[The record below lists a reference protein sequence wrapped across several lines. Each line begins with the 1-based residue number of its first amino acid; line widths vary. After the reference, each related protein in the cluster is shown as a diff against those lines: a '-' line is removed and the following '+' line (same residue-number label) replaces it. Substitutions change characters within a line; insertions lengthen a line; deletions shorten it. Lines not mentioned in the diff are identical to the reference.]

1 MYYFL
6 KRNPSRLLTL
16 LLAICMVI
24 TMLAGCSRK
33 EENTDPEAGT
43 DNNSVPPGLVEVKP
57 TEEVTEPTETEPLYD
72 NIAYVSF
79 DVDEDGLEVKSAP
92 SSTAKT
98 LGHLDAGTE
107 VEIIKTEPYL
117 GIDWALIREGW
128 VRLEYL
134 DTKNG
139 SNEPDDTD
147 PEETK
152 PQETAPQNTTSIKG
166 TVTSNTGLNIRK
178 EPDGTI
184 IGNYKYGTSI
194 TILETRNGWG
204 RTDKGWVSMTYVK
217 TTNGNTTN
225 NQQTNTNTTT
235 DGTAYFITATQL
247 NIRDE
252 ASANGKQVGTY
263 TMGDR
268 VVVLETKNGWG
279 RTDKGWI
286 SMQYAYKTG
295 ATGAN
300 TAKGLVIGNGLNV
313 RSGPGTGYDSVGT
326 VNFGKRVDILE
337 QITIGNTTWGCISN
351 GWISLGYVYIDGTN
365 GDGAGTGTVEGDGV
379 NIRSGPG
386 TGFNVVG
393 SLNTG
398 DTVEILAQF
407 EINGTYWGCI
417 NNGWV
422 CMDYVGVG

>member
-235 DGTAYFITATQL
+235 DGTAYFTQTAHATAERGSQQGCGFL
-247 NIRDE
+247 YQSTFIGK
-252 ASANGKQVGTY
+252 GKQY
-263 TMGDR
+263 S
-268 VVVLETKNGWG
+268 L
-279 RTDKGWI
+279 
-286 SMQYAYKTG
+286 
-295 ATGAN
+295 
-300 TAKGLVIGNGLNV
+300 TAVIPFRKQRFGFLAVIGSIMLQGNRFHGLLLCIIC
-313 RSGPGTGYDSVGT
+313 GQKT
-326 VNFGKRVDILE
+326 KRNKVKIAARQE
-337 QITIGNTTWGCISN
+337 TEFYG
-351 GWISLGYVYIDGTN
+351 
-365 GDGAGTGTVEGDGV
+365 
-379 NIRSGPG
+379 
-386 TGFNVVG
+386 
-393 SLNTG
+393 
-398 DTVEILAQF
+398 
-407 EINGTYWGCI
+407 
-417 NNGWV
+417 
-422 CMDYVGVG
+422 